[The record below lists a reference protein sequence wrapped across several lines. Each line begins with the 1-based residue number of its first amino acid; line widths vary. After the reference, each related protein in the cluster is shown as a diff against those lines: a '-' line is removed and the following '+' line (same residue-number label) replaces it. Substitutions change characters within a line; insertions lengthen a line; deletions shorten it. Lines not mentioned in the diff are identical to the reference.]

1 MLSTQYILGAGLIWP
16 LLSLV
21 PNWNVC
27 TIPNGGHYN
36 FCIKTKTQST
46 ESNPTMSEPIV
57 LNIFKRYHGFKEV
70 LPMVKGLRQK
80 FNLIKPQLAQINLQ
94 KGKSLFLIEM
104 QSSGTNTRELLRL
117 FSLEVAS
124 TPGTQS
130 EICGWV
136 GWVRWHHWQQVSSI
150 TQSQLW
156 AARSISLPWSLLM
169 HSVMSYSGMVAW
181 AQQQSCPHGG
191 GWELPLS

>member
-1 MLSTQYILGAGLIWP
+1 M
-16 LLSLV
+16 
-21 PNWNVC
+21 
-27 TIPNGGHYN
+27 
-36 FCIKTKTQST
+36 F
-46 ESNPTMSEPIV
+46 
-57 LNIFKRYHGFKEV
+57 F
-70 LPMVKGLRQK
+70 
-80 FNLIKPQLAQINLQ
+80 
-94 KGKSLFLIEM
+94 IEM

-136 GWVRWHHWQQVSSI
+136 GWHHWQQVSSI

-191 GWELPLS
+191 GWELPLSWPFQSLSWPYHPPSQATWSSVKQAEVNSGSWRDPSTHSFPHHESTYSIHLSILVKSSESYS